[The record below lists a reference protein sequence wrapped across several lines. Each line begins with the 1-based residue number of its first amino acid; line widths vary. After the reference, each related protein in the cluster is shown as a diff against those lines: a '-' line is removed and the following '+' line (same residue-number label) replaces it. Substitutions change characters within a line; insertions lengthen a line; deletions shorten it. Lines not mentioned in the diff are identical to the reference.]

1 MSIQRPHSTAKR
13 ATSIRVRGDLL
24 DAARSAKI
32 NLSATLEEAL
42 TGKLKETNAR
52 KWRSENRA
60 ALANYNDYVDEHGA
74 FSDGSR
80 NF

>member
-1 MSIQRPHSTAKR
+1 MSTQRPHGMAKR
-13 ATSIRVRGDLL
+13 AANVSVRGDLL
-24 DAARSAKI
+24 DAARSLKI

-42 TGKLKETNAR
+42 TEKLKEAQTR

-60 ALANYNDYVDEHGA
+60 AIANYNDYVDEHGV

-80 NF
+80 SF